1 VVLPILVTGF
11 SEIVIILGFASLIK
25 WNIDLPAI
33 AGIIAA
39 VGTGVDNQIVIMD
52 EVMSGDK
59 KSIRYRI
66 NSAFFIIICSY
77 LTLLAAMATL
87 FVVGMAMLK
96 GFAVTTIIGATSG
109 VFVTRPAYARI
120 VEYIFSK

>member
-1 VVLPILVTGF
+1 
-11 SEIVIILGFASLIK
+11 
-25 WNIDLPAI
+25 
-33 AGIIAA
+33 
-39 VGTGVDNQIVIMD
+39 MD

-120 VEYIFSK
+120 VEYVLAKK